1 MKSIDADGSGVI
13 DYTEFL
19 APRNNLGLRQHE
31 FASHGLEWESCAGE
45 AATLD
50 RKHYQEARRLYV
62 CVCVCVN
69 ASSSRYKEG
78 SGVVRM
84 HTIFTCGI
92 GFHGSRKM
100 LAGKPSESLTAMA
113 MAPSVRRSPWL
124 SGTRRSSFAEWI
136 LSHPKSAA
144 AGCSTNPS
152 DFGIISKRDSEPT
165 VRNSFDT

>member
-1 MKSIDADGSGVI
+1 MRTEAVSSITPSFSHLGIISAFGSTSLPVMGWNGKVVLARQLLWTESTTRRRADSM
-13 DYTEFL
+13 
-19 APRNNLGLRQHE
+19 
-31 FASHGLEWESCAGE
+31 
-45 AATLD
+45 
-50 RKHYQEARRLYV
+50 YV
-62 CVCVCVN
+62 CVCVN
-69 ASSSRYKEG
+69 SSSSRYKEG